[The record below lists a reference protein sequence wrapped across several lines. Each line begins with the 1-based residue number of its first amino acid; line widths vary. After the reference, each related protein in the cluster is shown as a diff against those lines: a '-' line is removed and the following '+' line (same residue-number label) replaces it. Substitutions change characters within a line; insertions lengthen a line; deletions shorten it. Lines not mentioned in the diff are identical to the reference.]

1 MANPFPFSSGQILT
15 AAQMNGI
22 AEAATNYTPTITAA
36 TGTFTTVTG
45 LAQYIRIN
53 KLCWV
58 RFNIS
63 ITTNGTA
70 GTGVVLTLPF
80 TGVFPYGNTAI
91 GVCRETA
98 ATGFLS
104 QVFQQSTTSVVIIN
118 YDNSYPG
125 GNGRNLSGSFLYEV
139 A

>member
-1 MANPFPFSSGQILT
+1 MANPFPFTSGQILT
-15 AAQMNGI
+15 AAQMNSI
-22 AEAATNYTPTITAA
+22 AEAATNYTPTISAA

-45 LAQYIRIN
+45 AAQYIRIN

-70 GTGVVLTLPF
+70 GTAVVLTLPF
-80 TGVFPYGNTAI
+80 TGVTPYGNTAL
-91 GVCRETA
+91 GVCRETS

-104 QVFQQSTTSVVIIN
+104 QVFQQSTTTVAIIN

-125 GNGRNLSGSFLYEV
+125 GNGRNLTGTFFYEV